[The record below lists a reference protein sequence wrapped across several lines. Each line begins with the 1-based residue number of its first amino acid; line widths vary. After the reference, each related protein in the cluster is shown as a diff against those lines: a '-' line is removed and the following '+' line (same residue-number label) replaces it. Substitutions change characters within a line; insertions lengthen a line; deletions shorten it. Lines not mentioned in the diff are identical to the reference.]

1 MTEYTNYEIHV
12 FELNGF
18 LNGIRCSIGIPSRKL
33 GAVLIPKEGKSL
45 REISEHVVA
54 SNSEI
59 NNIES
64 KMFASFEDIKRVF
77 ESQIY
82 SKYKNLDRESLIN
95 LDWNLVEYYGLIATS
110 ENPEGKWNP
119 LVSEESYLF
128 EVEMSDHHRQKLIF
142 VEYEKF
148 VVLTWL

>member
-1 MTEYTNYEIHV
+1 MTLDTNPEIHV
-12 FELNGF
+12 NELNGF
-18 LNGIRCSIGIPSRKL
+18 LNGIRCSIGIPTRQF
-33 GAVLIPKEGKSL
+33 GAVLIPNEGMDF
-45 REISEHVVA
+45 RGISERVVK

-59 NNIES
+59 VKVVS
-64 KMFASFEDIKRVF
+64 KKFASFEEVKEVF

-82 SKYKNLDRESLIN
+82 KKHENLDDDSLTN

-119 LVSEESYLF
+119 VVSEKSYLF
-128 EVEMSDHHRQKLIF
+128 EVEMSDHQMQKLIF